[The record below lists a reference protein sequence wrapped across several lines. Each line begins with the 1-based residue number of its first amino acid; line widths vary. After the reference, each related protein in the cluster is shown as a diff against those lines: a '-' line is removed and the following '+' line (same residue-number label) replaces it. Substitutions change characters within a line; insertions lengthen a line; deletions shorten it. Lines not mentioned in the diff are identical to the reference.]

1 MTTQIKFTTAEEA
14 VKVIKSGDHIHLSS
28 VASAPQCLINAM
40 CARGEAGE
48 LKDVHIHH
56 LHTEGPAPYADE
68 KFEGVFQLDSFFVG
82 GNVRKVTQSGYADY
96 IPIFL
101 SETQRLY
108 RCGAVPCNVAMIQ
121 VSTPDKH
128 GFVSLGTSVDAT
140 LAAVETAE
148 HVIAVVNKY
157 VPRAF
162 GQAMIHS
169 SKIDFF
175 VQDDTPLIEAKF
187 SEPNEVETAIGKHC
201 AALIEDGAT
210 LQMGIGAIPNAVL
223 SQLGGHKNLGIH
235 TEMFADGVLPL
246 VEKGV
251 INGEAK
257 KTDPGKMVSTFLMG
271 SKAVYDFID
280 DNPGV
285 LMMDVSETLKAPR
298 VEKKLPGVL
307 SPEEVERLMDA
318 VQGTSPKELRDKAM
332 LELLYATG
340 IRVSELIGLKLSDVN
355 LKLSFLF
362 CTEQNRQRTVLFGN
376 KAKAALEAY
385 LQHGRQAL
393 VAEET
398 QQALFVNCA
407 GKPMSRQGFWKLLK
421 GYAQRAGITE
431 EVTPHTLRHC
441 FAAHLVANG
450 TNLQS
455 VQEML
460 GHADIST
467 TQIYIN
473 VNQEQIREE
482 KRLIR

>member
-1 MTTQIKFTTAEEA
+1 MEAQIESFIEYCHK
-14 VKVIKSGDHIHLSS
+14 VK
-28 VASAPQCLINAM
+28 
-40 CARGEAGE
+40 
-48 LKDVHIHH
+48 
-56 LHTEGPAPYADE
+56 
-68 KFEGVFQLDSFFVG
+68 
-82 GNVRKVTQSGYADY
+82 
-96 IPIFL
+96 
-101 SETQRLY
+101 
-108 RCGAVPCNVAMIQ
+108 
-121 VSTPDKH
+121 
-128 GFVSLGTSVDAT
+128 GTSQNTELSYRRDLYQLAGFLRARYQMTRVEDLTAT
-140 LAAVETAE
+140 ALYGYIRFLEEKQRKAATISRN
-148 HVIAVVNKY
+148 IASI
-157 VPRAF
+157 RALC
-162 GQAMIHS
+162 HY
-169 SKIDFF
+169 
-175 VQDDTPLIEAKF
+175 
-187 SEPNEVETAIGKHC
+187 
-201 AALIEDGAT
+201 
-210 LQMGIGAIPNAVL
+210 
-223 SQLGGHKNLGIH
+223 
-235 TEMFADGVLPL
+235 L
-246 VEKGV
+246 VRE
-251 INGEAK
+251 
-257 KTDPGKMVSTFLMG
+257 
-271 SKAVYDFID
+271 
-280 DNPGV
+280 GV

-298 VEKKLPGVL
+298 VEKKLPG
-307 SPEEVERLMDA
+307 

-362 CTEQNRQRTVLFGN
+362 CTEQNRQRTVSFGN

-421 GYAQRAGITE
+421 GYVQRAGITE
-431 EVTPHTLRHC
+431 EITPHTLRHC

>member
-1 MTTQIKFTTAEEA
+1 MEAQIESFIEYCHN
-14 VKVIKSGDHIHLSS
+14 VK
-28 VASAPQCLINAM
+28 
-40 CARGEAGE
+40 
-48 LKDVHIHH
+48 
-56 LHTEGPAPYADE
+56 
-68 KFEGVFQLDSFFVG
+68 
-82 GNVRKVTQSGYADY
+82 
-96 IPIFL
+96 
-101 SETQRLY
+101 
-108 RCGAVPCNVAMIQ
+108 
-121 VSTPDKH
+121 
-128 GFVSLGTSVDAT
+128 GTSRNTELSYRRDLYQLADFLRAQYQMTRVEDLTAT
-140 LAAVETAE
+140 ALYGYIRFLEKKQRKAATISRN
-148 HVIAVVNKY
+148 IASI
-157 VPRAF
+157 RAF
-162 GQAMIHS
+162 CHY
-169 SKIDFF
+169 
-175 VQDDTPLIEAKF
+175 
-187 SEPNEVETAIGKHC
+187 
-201 AALIEDGAT
+201 
-210 LQMGIGAIPNAVL
+210 
-223 SQLGGHKNLGIH
+223 
-235 TEMFADGVLPL
+235 L
-246 VEKGV
+246 VRE
-251 INGEAK
+251 
-257 KTDPGKMVSTFLMG
+257 
-271 SKAVYDFID
+271 
-280 DNPGV
+280 GV

-362 CTEQNRQRTVLFGN
+362 CTEQNRQRTVSFGN

-407 GKPMSRQGFWKLLK
+407 GKPLLK

>member
-1 MTTQIKFTTAEEA
+1 MEAQIESFIEYCHK
-14 VKVIKSGDHIHLSS
+14 VK
-28 VASAPQCLINAM
+28 
-40 CARGEAGE
+40 
-48 LKDVHIHH
+48 
-56 LHTEGPAPYADE
+56 
-68 KFEGVFQLDSFFVG
+68 
-82 GNVRKVTQSGYADY
+82 
-96 IPIFL
+96 
-101 SETQRLY
+101 
-108 RCGAVPCNVAMIQ
+108 
-121 VSTPDKH
+121 
-128 GFVSLGTSVDAT
+128 GTSQNTELSYRRDLYQLAGFLRARYQMTRVEDLTAT
-140 LAAVETAE
+140 ALYGYIRFLEEKQRKAATISRN
-148 HVIAVVNKY
+148 IASI
-157 VPRAF
+157 RAF
-162 GQAMIHS
+162 CHY
-169 SKIDFF
+169 
-175 VQDDTPLIEAKF
+175 
-187 SEPNEVETAIGKHC
+187 
-201 AALIEDGAT
+201 
-210 LQMGIGAIPNAVL
+210 
-223 SQLGGHKNLGIH
+223 
-235 TEMFADGVLPL
+235 L
-246 VEKGV
+246 VRE
-251 INGEAK
+251 
-257 KTDPGKMVSTFLMG
+257 
-271 SKAVYDFID
+271 
-280 DNPGV
+280 GV

-332 LELLYATG
+332 LELLY
-340 IRVSELIGLKLSDVN
+340 VN

-362 CTEQNRQRTVLFGN
+362 CTEQNRQRTVSFGN

-421 GYAQRAGITE
+421 GYVQRAGITE
-431 EVTPHTLRHC
+431 EITPHTLRHC

>member
-1 MTTQIKFTTAEEA
+1 MEAQIESFIEYCHN
-14 VKVIKSGDHIHLSS
+14 VK
-28 VASAPQCLINAM
+28 
-40 CARGEAGE
+40 
-48 LKDVHIHH
+48 
-56 LHTEGPAPYADE
+56 
-68 KFEGVFQLDSFFVG
+68 
-82 GNVRKVTQSGYADY
+82 
-96 IPIFL
+96 
-101 SETQRLY
+101 
-108 RCGAVPCNVAMIQ
+108 
-121 VSTPDKH
+121 
-128 GFVSLGTSVDAT
+128 GTSRNTELSYRRDLYQLADFLRAQYQMTRVEDLTAT
-140 LAAVETAE
+140 ALYGYIRFLEKKQRKAATISRN
-148 HVIAVVNKY
+148 IASI
-157 VPRAF
+157 RAF
-162 GQAMIHS
+162 CHY
-169 SKIDFF
+169 
-175 VQDDTPLIEAKF
+175 
-187 SEPNEVETAIGKHC
+187 
-201 AALIEDGAT
+201 
-210 LQMGIGAIPNAVL
+210 
-223 SQLGGHKNLGIH
+223 
-235 TEMFADGVLPL
+235 L
-246 VEKGV
+246 VRE
-251 INGEAK
+251 
-257 KTDPGKMVSTFLMG
+257 
-271 SKAVYDFID
+271 
-280 DNPGV
+280 
-285 LMMDVSETLKAPR
+285 
-298 VEKKLPGVL
+298 GVL